1 MAEETQNSALSK
13 KEQREFALQIVR
25 LILGSAVV
33 LHELLFTDGVA
44 ERPYLL
50 ALAGIFIGG
59 DSVAKAVMG
68 KFRSE

>member
-1 MAEETQNSALSK
+1 MAEETQETLSPR
-13 KEQREFALQIVR
+13 ERREFALQIVR
-25 LILGSAVV
+25 FILGSAVV
-33 LHELLFTDGVA
+33 LHELLFVDGGI

-68 KFRSE
+68 KFRSGE